1 MAFCLN
7 NHRVLRKAMLLAGL
21 LAPTLQASALADSQ
35 PADAPPA
42 EVAPAGPQRV
52 RWSHGPLR
60 VGYVLRPGTL
70 EPERTDFVDLVR
82 STDRNLWILDVSYDL
97 DQPSRWTYAEIDAM
111 RATDPS
117 RKILAMLSITEV
129 DPGREYFEDVVGG
142 AAPLVVGPSRTAPG
156 AMRVRWW
163 DPAWQELVLSTV
175 DAVLARGFDG
185 VVLGGVDAFAEG
197 ELKGDTFR
205 PGAINP
211 ATKRSYRADM
221 AAWVKRVGDY
231 GRTGGQGSFLVF
243 AQGGVEL
250 LGQPGYGDTLDGI
263 VAEGLFS
270 ENGARAAW
278 VEQYLDPFAVS
289 GGTLVVV
296 ENQQDEAARTRAAA
310 AAQARGCAVL
320 FNSPDRTN
328 LGVVR

>member
-1 MAFCLN
+1 MAFCLKD
-7 NHRVLRKAMLLAGL
+7 HLVPRKVMLLAGL
-21 LAPTLQASALADSQ
+21 LAPTLQASALADSE
-35 PADAPPA
+35 PVVEA
-42 EVAPAGPQRV
+42 VAAPQRL

-70 EPERTDFVDLVR
+70 EPERSDFVDLVR
-82 STDRNLWILDVSYDL
+82 STDRNLWILDVAYDR

-117 RKILAMLSITEV
+117 RKVLAMLSITSV
-129 DPGREYFEDVVGG
+129 DPGRDYYEDVAGG
-142 AAPLVVGPSRTAPG
+142 PLVVGPSPTERG
-156 AMRVRWW
+156 ALRVRWW
-163 DPAWQELVLSTV
+163 DPAWQEMVLGTL

-197 ELKGDTFR
+197 ELRGDTFR

-221 AAWVKRVGDY
+221 AAWVKQVAAY
-231 GRTGGQGSFLVF
+231 GRAGGQGSFLVF

-250 LGQPGYGDTLDGI
+250 LGLPGYGDTLDGML
-263 VAEGLFS
+263 AEGLFA

-278 VEQYLDPFAVS
+278 VERYLDPFAVS
-289 GGTLVVV
+289 GGTVVLV
-296 ENQQDEAARTRAAA
+296 ESQQDGVARDRAATA
-310 AAQARGCAVL
+310 ASARGFSVL
-320 FNSPDRTN
+320 FNSSDRTN

>member
-1 MAFCLN
+1 
-7 NHRVLRKAMLLAGL
+7 MLLAGL
-21 LAPTLQASALADSQ
+21 LAPILQASALADS
-35 PADAPPA
+35 PVADAA
-42 EVAPAGPQRV
+42 MSDAAMSDAAPASPLRV

-70 EPERTDFVDLVR
+70 EPERKDFVDLVR
-82 STDRNLWILDVSYDL
+82 STDRNLWILDVSYDR

-129 DPGREYFEDVVGG
+129 DPGREYFEDVVSG
-142 AAPLVVGPSRTAPG
+142 AAPMVVGPSRTAPG

-163 DPAWQELVLSTV
+163 EPAWQELVLSTV

-231 GRTGGQGSFLVF
+231 GRAGGQGAFLVF

-250 LGQPGYGDTLDGI
+250 LGQPGYGDTLDGV

-270 ENGARAAW
+270 ENAARAAW

-289 GGTLVVV
+289 GGTVVLV
-296 ENQQDEAARTRAAA
+296 ENQQDEAARAGAVA
-310 AAQARGCAVL
+310 AAQARGCPVL